1 MRDLQRQLERQPER
15 QHKRDVIGDRD
26 RPAVPEFYMPAMW
39 PVELQQLLTDWFV
52 AWRKRRLYRCLLRLN
67 DQQLDRRDLSRS
79 QLLER
84 ERRPLRQIV
93 AEQRCRRGCQD
104 ANS

>member
-15 QHKRDVIGDRD
+15 QHKRDVVDGRD

-39 PVELQQLLTDWFV
+39 PVELQQLLSDWFG
-52 AWRKRRLYRCLLRLN
+52 AWRKRRLYRCLLRLS

-79 QLLER
+79 RLVEKER
-84 ERRPLRQIV
+84 MPLRQIV
-93 AEQRCRRGCQD
+93 AEQRCRRGCQE